1 MSVLLEKKEKTEITT
16 GFFRFEFLRVVYRYV
31 KNWHGQIPV
40 HRTCNQE
47 GLGSSHPEIFSAEV
61 SHLLSQLK
69 FLPSF
74 ALIVLF
80 TLHLCLIS
88 STLLLLHSVWKTNI
102 IYSTSKNFD
111 LVFAYYFCFC

>member
-1 MSVLLEKKEKTEITT
+1 MTKYLCIGLAIRMVWVEVTRRFFSV
-16 GFFRFEFLRVVYRYV
+16 
-31 KNWHGQIPV
+31 
-40 HRTCNQE
+40 
-47 GLGSSHPEIFSAEV
+47 EV

-80 TLHLCLIS
+80 TLHLCSIP

-111 LVFAYYFCFC
+111 LVFASYFCFC

>member
-1 MSVLLEKKEKTEITT
+1 MTKYLCIGLAIRMVWVQVTLRFFSV
-16 GFFRFEFLRVVYRYV
+16 
-31 KNWHGQIPV
+31 
-40 HRTCNQE
+40 
-47 GLGSSHPEIFSAEV
+47 EV
-61 SHLLSQLK
+61 FHLLSQLK

-80 TLHLCLIS
+80 TLHLCSIP

-111 LVFAYYFCFC
+111 LVFASYFCLC